1 MVAFKLKKD
10 ASEEAIQRLMDSCNT
25 MREIPIVK
33 DIRAHRDLGLDPERN
48 HDMMFLVKF
57 DSIEDYKAY
66 STHPVHMDIMRTIL
80 LPILEPDD
88 SPQSMSTV
96 TQMVSF
102 KLKEGVSE
110 VAINQLIT
118 KCLSMKDSIPVV
130 KDLQVHRDLG
140 LDPERNQNIMLLV
153 SLDDVEDYVKYA
165 SNLEHLSVVENFIRP
180 ATVPGSRSAMQFKW

>member
-80 LPILEPDD
+80 LPILEP
-88 SPQSMSTV
+88 
-96 TQMVSF
+96 
-102 KLKEGVSE
+102 E